1 MKLTGIFIA
10 ILAASLLV
18 LAACQP
24 SQQNT
29 ISVSGDSEIK
39 VDPNQA
45 EVWAGYTIVK
55 DTAEAAQADVN
66 SVIGAML
73 DGLKAEGIAEK
84 DIETQQLS
92 LYEEKEWTETGS
104 KSLGW
109 RATQTLKIT
118 TSDMTKVGKI
128 VDIAVANKANQIN
141 SIDFSLTPEKEQ
153 LYKQQ
158 ALADAT
164 ANAKSKAET
173 IAASLGTTLGKIVSV
188 SEAQYYYTP
197 YRYAMAETAGMA
209 APQEAA
215 SVNPQQVSVTGQI
228 SLVYAVKQ

>member
-1 MKLTGIFIA
+1 MKLNYAFVA
-10 ILAASLLV
+10 ILAALLIV
-18 LAACQP
+18 IAGCQP

-29 ISVSGDSEIK
+29 ISVTGDSEIK

-45 EVWAGYTIVK
+45 QVWAGYTIVN
-55 DTAEAAQADVN
+55 DTAAAAQADVN
-66 SVIGAML
+66 SVIGAMIS
-73 DGLKAEGIAEK
+73 GLKAEGIAEK

-92 LYEEKEWTETGS
+92 LYEETTWTEAGS

-118 TSDMTKVGKI
+118 TADMTKVGKI
-128 VDIAVANKANQIN
+128 VDIAVANGANQIN
-141 SIDFSLTPEKEQ
+141 NIDFSLTPDKEQ

-158 ALADAT
+158 ALAEAT

-173 IAASLGTTLGKIVSV
+173 IAASLGTTLGNIVSV

-197 YRYAMAETAGMA
+197 YRYAMGDVAMSS
-209 APQEAA
+209 APEKAA
-215 SVNPQQVSVTGQI
+215 SVTPQQVSVTGQI

>member
-1 MKLTGIFIA
+1 MKLHYAFVAVIA
-10 ILAASLLV
+10 ALLILVAG
-18 LAACQP
+18 CQP

-29 ISVSGDSEIK
+29 ISVTGDSEIK

-55 DTAEAAQADVN
+55 DAAADAQAEVN
-66 SVIGAML
+66 SVIGAMIA
-73 DGLKAEGIAEK
+73 GLKAEGIAEK

-92 LYEEKEWTETGS
+92 LNEEREWTETGS

-109 RATQTLKIT
+109 RAAQTLKIT
-118 TSDMTKVGKI
+118 TANMTKVGKI
-128 VDIAVANKANQIN
+128 VDIVVANGANQIN
-141 SIDFSLTPEKEQ
+141 NIDFSLTPEKEQ

-197 YRYAMAETAGMA
+197 YRYAMAETAGVA
-209 APQEAA
+209 APKEAA
-215 SVNPQQVSVTGQI
+215 SVTPQQVSVTGQI

>member
-1 MKLTGIFIA
+1 MKLNYAFVA
-10 ILAASLLV
+10 ILAVLLIA
-18 LAACQP
+18 LAGCEP

-29 ISVSGDSEIK
+29 ISVTGDSEIK

-66 SVIGAML
+66 SVVGAMIS
-73 DGLKAEGIAEK
+73 GFKTEGIADK

-92 LYEEKEWTETGS
+92 LNEEREWTETGS

-118 TSDMTKVGKI
+118 TADMEKVGKI
-128 VDIAVANKANQIN
+128 VDIAVANGANQIN
-141 SIDFSLTPEKEQ
+141 NIDFSLTPDKEQ
-153 LYKQQ
+153 EYKQQ

-173 IAASLGTTLGKIVSV
+173 IAASLGATLGKIVSV

-197 YRYAMAETAGMA
+197 YRYAMAETAGIA
-209 APQEAA
+209 APKEAA